1 MGSFTV
7 TIDVRTLEKGYKKDI
22 IFKAFEELS
31 AGETM
36 ELVNDHD
43 PKPLYQQFM
52 LNYPGKFAWEYLEQG
67 PEIWRIGITK
77 KLD

>member
-1 MGSFTV
+1 MGIFAV

-31 AGETM
+31 AGEIM

-43 PKPLYQQFM
+43 PKPLYQQFI
-52 LNYPGKFAWEYLEQG
+52 LNYPEKFAWEYFEQG

-77 KLD
+77 K

>member
-1 MGSFTV
+1 MVSFAV

-22 IFKAFEELS
+22 IFKDFEQL
-31 AGETM
+31 AIGEIM

-52 LNYPGKFAWEYLEQG
+52 LNYPEKFAWEYLEQG
-67 PEIWRIGITK
+67 PEIWKIGITK
-77 KLD
+77 K

>member
-1 MGSFTV
+1 MGSFAV
-7 TIDVRTLEKGYKKDI
+7 TIDVRTLEKGFKKDI

-31 AGETM
+31 VGETM

-52 LNYPGKFAWEYLEQG
+52 LNYPEKFTWEYLEQG
-67 PEIWRIGITK
+67 PEVWRIGVTK
-77 KLD
+77 K

>member
-1 MGSFTV
+1 MGSFSV

-31 AGETM
+31 EGETM

-43 PKPLYQQFM
+43 PKPLYQQFI
-52 LNYPGKFAWEYLEQG
+52 LNYSEKFAWEYSEQG
-67 PEIWRIGITK
+67 QEIWKIGITK
-77 KLD
+77 K